1 MSTFSYV
8 YYYRYMYLYVCV
20 HDIVSLHVC
29 MYFLC
34 MYTCVSYLTIIILCR
49 HHAWTSFQASAEIY
63 NELIRSTDNQ
73 NAKNLCK
80 FFKDGSNCLNGEGK
94 D

>member
-1 MSTFSYV
+1 MCACTF
-8 YYYRYMYLYVCV
+8 YVC
-20 HDIVSLHVC
+20 IHVP
-29 MYFLC
+29 L
-34 MYTCVSYLTIIILCR
+34 CVSYLTIIILCR